1 MNLIIWMNIPSH
13 HQSQFFD
20 SIYRKNPELKV
31 HYYQEVFTERE
42 EMGWSA
48 TFNLKDYES
57 FVDPNTYTLDTQE
70 LKNYIHIILG
80 YSHKF
85 TRKLRD
91 FFCQNNI
98 TWVHWSEK
106 ATPGWKWYLSFP
118 RKRLHAH
125 YVNKYAL
132 GAFAISEYAK
142 NDFIKWGMEPN
153 KIEILPYSFNQLS
166 DCVADFRILEFKK
179 KRRAFLFVGS
189 LYHLKGTD
197 ILLNAFAIEFK
208 DNPHWCLILVGNQ
221 KNNVDYRK
229 MVKKLGIEHQVL
241 FRGVV
246 ESKNIKSVYEACDV
260 FVLPSRYDG
269 WGMVASEAIYS
280 GMPVI
285 VSDAAGCSRHIVH
298 LNKNG
303 HTFRSGD
310 YQSLAEVMI
319 LYKDENTIVEYG
331 KYSSLLFNR
340 FNSEYMSSHF
350 LKTLSMWLSY
360 NENIS

>member
-1 MNLIIWMNIPSH
+1 MKIIIWMNIPSH

-57 FVDPNTYTLDTQE
+57 FVDPNTYTPDALE
-70 LKNYIHIILG
+70 LKEYVHIILG

-106 ATPGWKWYLSFP
+106 ATPGWKWYLSYP
-118 RKRLHAH
+118 RKRLHAY

-132 GAFAISEYAK
+132 GAFAISQHAK
-142 NDFIKWGMEPN
+142 NDFIKWGIKPD

-166 DCVADFRILEFKK
+166 DCVADLKILEFKK

-189 LYHLKGTD
+189 LYPLKGID
-197 ILLNAFAIEFK
+197 ILLKAFANEFK
-208 DNPHWCLILVGNQ
+208 NNPEWCLILVGNQ
-221 KNNVDYRK
+221 KNNFDYK
-229 MVKKLGIEHQVL
+229 MMAKELNIENQVL

-246 ESKNIKSVYEACDV
+246 DSKNIKSVYKACDV

-269 WGMVASEAIYS
+269 WGMVASEALYC

-285 VSDAAGCSRHIVH
+285 VSDAAGCSCHIVH
-298 LNKNG
+298 PNKNG
-303 HTFRSGD
+303 HIFKSG
-310 YQSLAEVMI
+310 SAENLTEVMR
-319 LYKDENTIVEYG
+319 LYKDENTIAEYG
-331 KYSSLLFNR
+331 KYSSFLFNR
-340 FNSEYMSSHF
+340 YSSEYMSSHF
-350 LKTLSMWLSY
+350 LNTLSLWLSC